1 MSNFYAVIGF
11 FPIFVFIF
19 DIIKVKEELKTYSQI
34 PIQRHLL
41 LHLLND
47 YKRPNDKISDMIS
60 KGELIAL
67 KKGMYILGDSKS
79 STQPSSFIIAN
90 RLYGP
95 SYVSFD
101 SALSYWGLI
110 PERVV
115 ETSSVTIKA
124 SKKIR
129 TPIGRFSYNHLPLPY
144 YSFGIKQ
151 VAINEIQHVLIACPE
166 KAICD
171 KIILSRGVNLRS
183 VKHTISFLFED
194 LRIDEEALFSLD
206 FNLIE
211 NWLLHAPKRKSIE
224 MLIKTIGSK

>member
-1 MSNFYAVIGF
+1 M
-11 FPIFVFIF
+11 
-19 DIIKVKEELKTYSQI
+19 KEILKTYSQI

-41 LHLLND
+41 LHLLED

-67 KKGMYILGDSKS
+67 KKGMYILGDSNNLN
-79 STQPSSFIIAN
+79 QPSSFIIAN

-95 SYVSFD
+95 SYVSLD
-101 SALSYWGLI
+101 SALSYWDLI

-115 ETSSVTIKA
+115 ETSSVTIKP

-129 TPIGRFSYNHLPLPY
+129 TPIGRFTYNHLPLPY

-151 VAINEIQHVLIACPE
+151 VVLNETQHVLIASPE

-183 VKHTISFLFED
+183 VKQTISFLIDD
-194 LRIDEEALFSLD
+194 LRVDEEAVFSL
-206 FNLIE
+206 NQKQIE
-211 NWLLHAPKRKSIE
+211 TWLEHTPKRKSIE
-224 MLIKTIGSK
+224 MLIKTIVSE